1 MKDSSSVVDERR
13 SCRWLIACLAVVA
26 AVVCCTV
33 WAGSAPDWPTA
44 CIYGALAGV
53 GFLALVAAIKGFC
66 AFPRLVRVV
75 WVSVFVVYA
84 LGAPSFENAIY
95 LVLVFSLIAGVLLY
109 LFSRLRRRSPE
120 YGRETAPQEAQR
132 AEPPTPSDDFA
143 VQAPFFFELYET
155 ECVAIAWVIF
165 SLCIGLMDKY
175 LLGTVDWPKAFAHGF
190 SFTFVFF
197 VVLLPALKALRPFP
211 WVFPLTVAVICARK
225 WFLGVPTWE
234 NAIIGGLGMAAALLF
249 ILHALEKEPTNRSL

>member
-1 MKDSSSVVDERR
+1 M
-13 SCRWLIACLAVVA
+13 
-26 AVVCCTV
+26 
-33 WAGSAPDWPTA
+33 
-44 CIYGALAGV
+44 
-53 GFLALVAAIKGFC
+53 
-66 AFPRLVRVV
+66 
-75 WVSVFVVYA
+75 
-84 LGAPSFENAIY
+84 
-95 LVLVFSLIAGVLLY
+95 
-109 LFSRLRRRSPE
+109 
-120 YGRETAPQEAQR
+120 
-132 AEPPTPSDDFA
+132 
-143 VQAPFFFELYET
+143 
-155 ECVAIAWVIF
+155 AIAWVIF

-249 ILHALEKEPTNRSL
+249 ILHALEKEPTKGIMKKNS